1 MNEDNAKEMDQ
12 LDCKSNPQH
21 FKRLFR
27 YLLSREA
34 RRRGIST
41 ESLCTLVPEAELRR
55 VARKAVERF
64 RPEHGSLTRY
74 TTWWVRQGATQHAP
88 HHAPFKLG
96 INGDRK

>member
-1 MNEDNAKEMDQ
+1 MNDNANEIDQ

-21 FKRLFR
+21 FERLFR
-27 YLLSREA
+27 YLLSQEA

-64 RPEHGSLTRY
+64 RSEHRSVTRY
-74 TTWWVRQGATQHAP
+74 AKWWVRQAAMLNATRHP
-88 HHAPFKLG
+88 PFTLG
-96 INGDRK
+96 TNGDRK